1 MSSNESTTV
10 RTRFAPSPTGT
21 LHLGNVRTALF
32 AWAYA
37 RKHNGKFILRIED
50 TDQARSSEQSAAGII
65 RDLKWLGLD
74 YDEGPFFQMQR
85 LERYQRV
92 VRQMLDKGLAYRCYM
107 SEAELDA
114 LRDSQKA
121 RGEKPRYD
129 GRWRPER
136 GLTPPHGVQPVIR
149 FRNPDT
155 GSVVWDDEVKG
166 RIEIANSELDD
177 LVIARPDG
185 TPTYNFCVVV
195 DDMDMAITH
204 VVRGDGH
211 VGNTPRQINIFQAL
225 GYPVP
230 VFAHLPTVLGSDGE
244 KLSKRH
250 GATGLD
256 EYAANGYLPSAVI
269 NGLAR
274 MGFAH
279 GNDEVFTP
287 EQLVQWFDLSAINPA
302 PARFDQQKF
311 EWIAGEHLKRVPTAQ
326 LARAVIPFLPVSAP
340 DEGTLAAACD
350 LYRDRVSTLKAL
362 AQSIGYFFTAP
373 LVNTE
378 LLVQHLNETNRNAFT
393 SVTQA
398 LGALPT
404 WDKSQIGAAIKGV
417 LTQYALKP
425 PQLMMPIRVAVSGGT
440 STPSVDATLEVLGRT
455 QTLER
460 LRAVA

>member
-1 MSSNESTTV
+1 MTV

-37 RKHNGKFILRIED
+37 RKHRGKFILRIED
-50 TDQARSSEQSAAGII
+50 TDQARSSEESAAGIV

-74 YDEGPFFQMQR
+74 FDEGPYFQMQR
-85 LERYQRV
+85 LDRYQAV
-92 VRQMLDKGLAYRCYM
+92 IAKMLNEGLAYRCYM

-114 LRDSQKA
+114 LREAQRA

-136 GLTPPHGVQPVIR
+136 GLTPPAGVKPVIR

-155 GSVVWDDEVKG
+155 GSVVWDDAVKG

-195 DDMDMAITH
+195 DDIDMGITH

-211 VGNTPRQINIFQAL
+211 VGNTPRQINIFKAL
-225 GYPVP
+225 GAEVP

-250 GATGLD
+250 GATGLN

-274 MGFAH
+274 LGFAH
-279 GNDEVFTP
+279 GDDEVFSP
-287 EQLVQWFDLSAINPA
+287 EQFVEWFDLKAINPA
-302 PARFDQQKF
+302 PARFDAQKF
-311 EWIAGEHLKRVPTAQ
+311 EWIAGEHIKRTPVPE
-326 LARAVIPFLPVSAP
+326 LARLTKPFLTVTPVS
-340 DEGTLAAACD
+340 EGTLEAACA
-350 LYRDRVSTLKAL
+350 LYRERVTTLKAL
-362 AQSIGYFFTAP
+362 AQSIAFFFAAP
-373 LVNTE
+373 SVDATQLAQFLQEN
-378 LLVQHLNETNRNAFT
+378 NRPA
-393 SVTQA
+393 VGRACEA
-398 LGALPT
+398 LAALSD
-404 WDKSQIGAAIKGV
+404 WNKAAISATLKAVQTEFG
-417 LTQYALKP
+417 LKP
-425 PQLMMPIRVAVSGGT
+425 PQLMMPIRFAVSGTT
-440 STPSVDATLEVLGRT
+440 STPSVDAVLEVLGRSAT
-455 QTLER
+455 VER
-460 LRAVA
+460 LHRVLHG